1 MGWTPAESKLCSY
14 LADRSPRYNK
24 RSKTI
29 PTITRYGVAACL
41 LVVSWAV
48 SEYETDILFGVPSIE
63 AFYFAVLLAAR
74 VLGKG
79 PAWFCAA
86 LSMLYICWV
95 LPPDDS
101 LMVYH
106 AHLHRAASNAAAIF
120 GTLLLWPSAGFG
132 DWFYRLGSLQRRAME
147 SSKDQN
153 SSSVSAIGRPSAA
166 SRSVITS

>member
-1 MGWTPAESKLCSY
+1 MRWTSAENKLCSY
-14 LADRSPRYNK
+14 LIDRSPRYNK
-24 RSKTI
+24 RSKKK
-29 PTITRYGVAACL
+29 PTIIRYGVAACL
-41 LVVSWAV
+41 LVVAWSV
-48 SEYETDILFGVPSIE
+48 SEYETDILFGVPSVE

-79 PAWFCAA
+79 PAWICAA

-95 LPPDDS
+95 LPPDES
-101 LMVYH
+101 LMVDR

-132 DWFYRLGSLQRRAME
+132 DWFYRLASLQRRAIE

-153 SSSVSAIGRPSAA
+153 SSSLSAIGRPSAA
-166 SRSVITS
+166 SRSTITS